1 MQVKKLEFDLD
12 EDLEQ
17 FRGSLLYAVNKNS
30 SLTQG
35 CNGEKRY
42 LDVNREFDFTDLFSE
57 EEDGKLNYYAERN
70 VALSQ
75 WIESSSSVP
84 TEAWPRA
91 LAAARVTGPGTVY
104 RILKAM
110 GNSVGP
116 VEGKRKRKRPI
127 LYTPSF

>member
-57 EEDGKLNYYAERN
+57 EEDGKLNYYAESSPFSVDRIFF
-70 VALSQ
+70 VGAHGSLAKGFGGSAGDRTRYGLSHSQ
-75 WIESSSSVP
+75 
-84 TEAWPRA
+84 
-91 LAAARVTGPGTVY
+91 GDG
-104 RILKAM
+104 
-110 GNSVGP
+110 
-116 VEGKRKRKRPI
+116 
-127 LYTPSF
+127 